1 MSKMQSIGHCAAWTN
16 RGISSDWRWV
26 GNRKAPLHKMPWGIW
41 VQREAE
47 LLSLF
52 QESKIALRSKAH
64 NKCVANWLSSSTAIA
79 WQFPTSGVSDD
90 HPRADPSFPYPK
102 SSPCVATFQRNKR
115 NLSKTKL
122 RPPRSD
128 SCCVLKVKLVS
139 LWKGQAVI
147 RSLLYQP
154 KYSSDQTVPNIF
166 PLAQALS
173 VASRWTQHHLY
184 ALNRNAL
191 NSRTQIYLCPFIK
204 SHCTANTKCLEPSQ
218 PPNSSKCPPMP
229 VSR

>member
-52 QESKIALRSKAH
+52 QQSKIALRSKAH

-128 SCCVLKVKLVS
+128 SCCVLKFKLVS
-139 LWKGQAVI
+139 HWKGQAVI

-173 VASRWTQHHLY
+173 VASRWTKHHLSCNKQECSKQPY
-184 ALNRNAL
+184 SDL
-191 NSRTQIYLCPFIK
+191 SVSIYQISLYRQHKVLRAFTTSTPLKMSAHAYI
-204 SHCTANTKCLEPSQ
+204 
-218 PPNSSKCPPMP
+218 
-229 VSR
+229 